1 MLSQFLKANMQYFGI
16 SKKKVHKK
24 QEDTRQ
30 EGMNMNMKPISLE
43 IALKTKLVG
52 IGDYFYYQPIESK
65 VELTKEQTGYE
76 GEQILHTELG
86 LKWRLD
92 RLKNRRFILVAND
105 ATEQEIIFS
114 GKIGHDEGPNTMN
127 YTSESL
133 YFNRELA
140 IGVVAMDERIFYQLD
155 KCNQTSPTRQYWL
168 GSPYVCTYTGFA
180 YFGLR
185 LVGSGFVNIYD
196 LYYSDGTT
204 NTDYFGVRPVVYLKS
219 DLVVVAGSGTEED
232 PWKLDEI
239 SLGDWDSNGEFHVT
253 LEKLLKNGI
262 NIKDA
267 IFLRTV
273 RVGDYILYPHKAGSK
288 IMKLA
293 YHQRKIILL
302 EEKRKKNN
310 NNSGIITVNPNWI
323 LAGGMGTKNNP
334 WVIKP

>member
-1 MLSQFLKANMQYFGI
+1 
-16 SKKKVHKK
+16 
-24 QEDTRQ
+24 
-30 EGMNMNMKPISLE
+30 MKPKRLE
-43 IALKTKLVG
+43 KAVKTG
-52 IGDYFYYQPIESK
+52 IVKRGDFVEYLFPINK
-65 VELTKEQTGYE
+65 VELTTEQTGWNETQVFYT
-76 GEQILHTELG
+76 EQG
-86 LKWRLD
+86 MKWRLD
-92 RLKNRRFILVAND
+92 NYNGRQILVAED

-155 KCNQTSPTRQYWL
+155 KCNQTSPTRRYWL
-168 GSPYVCTYTGFA
+168 GSPFIHTYAGNA
-180 YFGLR
+180 NVGLR
-185 LVGSGFVNIYD
+185 YVYPGSVSYHD
-196 LYYSDGTT
+196 LYISNGLTFAP
-204 NTDYFGVRPVVYLKS
+204 DYGVRPVVYLKS

-310 NNSGIITVNPNWI
+310 NNSGIITVDPNWI